1 MNGKK
6 LLRAIGMSLVITV
19 FYGGALFLAFLFG
32 SLGALPLYV
41 TKVIPVFG
49 VITWAAA
56 IAAASGYLGKRAK
69 RYLGAGVLA
78 VTLGCAVFIGAG
90 AWRDSLATVDDRN
103 LLLRDYEPFSEG
115 NKLAALGSPASLQL
129 DVREAAGLR
138 LDGATALYPV
148 YAAFAQAVYPEP
160 GDQDGLVISY
170 FPYDVESSTV
180 VCTGTIDAYER
191 LITGQTD
198 MIFAAA
204 PSQDQ
209 LDRAEAAGM
218 ELHMTPIG
226 REAFVFFVN
235 SRNPVTGLTVE
246 EIQGIYSGTITNWA
260 EVGGN
265 NQRIRPFQRAENSG
279 SQSALLRLMEGLPLL
294 EPEEEDRIAGMGGI
308 IREVASYRNYRNA
321 IGFSF
326 RFYSTEMVRNGDI
339 RLLALNGVEPTK
351 ETIRDGTYPIAS
363 DLYAVTAAPAG
374 QPPLEE
380 RSEAAAAFL
389 AWILSEEGQ
398 RLVEQT
404 GYVGAEVAS

>member
-1 MNGKK
+1 MNWGK
-6 LLRAIGMSLVITV
+6 LFGAIFSGLMITLI
-19 FYGGALFLAFLFG
+19 YGGALFLAFLFG

-41 TKVIPVFG
+41 TKIIPAFG
-49 VITWAAA
+49 VVTWAAA
-56 IAAASGYLGKRAK
+56 VAAASGYLGKRAK

-90 AWRDSLATVDDRN
+90 LWRDSLATVDDRE
-103 LLLRDYEPFSEG
+103 LLLQQYEPFRED
-115 NKLAALGSPASLQL
+115 NQLAALESPASLHL
-129 DVREAAGLR
+129 DSPYDLR
-138 LDGATALYPV
+138 LDRATALYPV
-148 YAAFAQAVYPEP
+148 YAAFAQAVYPESWEKT
-160 GDQDGLVISY
+160 GIEITYS
-170 FPYDVESSTV
+170 PYDVDGSTV

-191 LITGQTD
+191 LISGQTD

-218 ELHMTPIG
+218 ELHMTPVG

-235 SRNPVTGLTVE
+235 SRNPVASLTVE

-260 EVGGN
+260 EVGGK
-265 NQRIRPFQRAENSG
+265 NQSIRPFQRAENSG
-279 SQSALLRLMEGLPLL
+279 SQSALLRLMKGLPLL

-326 RFYSTEMVRNGDI
+326 RFYATEMVQNGEI

-351 ETIRDGTYPIAS
+351 ETIRDGSYPIAS
-363 DLYAVTAAPAG
+363 DFYAVTAAPVG

-380 RSEAAAAFL
+380 RSETTAEFL

-398 RLVEQT
+398 TLVEQT
-404 GYVGAEVAS
+404 GYVGTA

>member
-1 MNGKK
+1 MNWGK
-6 LLRAIGMSLVITV
+6 LFGAIFSGLMITLI
-19 FYGGALFLAFLFG
+19 YGGALFLAFLFG
-32 SLGALPLYV
+32 SLGAFPLYV
-41 TKVIPVFG
+41 TQVIPVFG
-49 VITWAAA
+49 VVTWATAV
-56 IAAASGYLGKRAK
+56 AAASGYLGKRAK
-69 RYLGAGVLA
+69 RYLGAVVLA

-90 AWRDSLATVDDRN
+90 VWRDSLATVDDRN
-103 LLLRDYEPFSEG
+103 LLLRDYEPFSED
-115 NKLAALGSPASLQL
+115 NKLAALDSPASLQF
-129 DVREAAGLR
+129 DFREAAELR

-160 GDQDGLVISY
+160 QENSGIEIDYS
-170 FPYDVESSTV
+170 PYDVEGSAV
-180 VCTGTIDAYER
+180 VCTGTIEAYER

-209 LDRAEAAGM
+209 LDMAQAAGM
-218 ELHMTPIG
+218 ELHLTPIG

-235 SRNPVTGLTVE
+235 SRNPVTDLTVE
-246 EIQGIYSGTITNWA
+246 EIQGIYSGAITNWA

-265 NQRIRPFQRAENSG
+265 HQSIRPFQRAENSG

-326 RFYSTEMVRNGDI
+326 RFYSTEMVQNGDI

-351 ETIRDGTYPIAS
+351 ETIRDGSYPIAS
-363 DLYAVTAAPAG
+363 DFYAVTAAPIG

-380 RSEAAAAFL
+380 RSETAAEFL

-404 GYVGAEVAS
+404 GYVSVN

>member
-1 MNGKK
+1 MNWGK
-6 LLRAIGMSLVITV
+6 LFGAIFSGLMITLI
-19 FYGGALFLAFLFG
+19 YGGALFLAFLFG

-41 TKVIPVFG
+41 TKIIPAFG
-49 VITWAAA
+49 VVTWAAA
-56 IAAASGYLGKRAK
+56 VAAASGYLGKRAK

-90 AWRDSLATVDDRN
+90 LWRDSLATVDDRE
-103 LLLRDYEPFSEG
+103 LLLQQYEPFRDD
-115 NKLAALGSPASLQL
+115 NQLAALESPASLHL
-129 DVREAAGLR
+129 DSPYDLR

-148 YAAFAQAVYPEP
+148 YAAFAQAVYPESWEKT
-160 GDQDGLVISY
+160 GIEITYS
-170 FPYDVESSTV
+170 PYDVDGSTV

-191 LITGQTD
+191 LISGQTD

-218 ELHMTPIG
+218 ELHMTPVG

-235 SRNPVTGLTVE
+235 SRNPVTSLTVE

-260 EVGGN
+260 EVGGK
-265 NQRIRPFQRAENSG
+265 NQSIRPFQRAENSG
-279 SQSALLRLMEGLPLL
+279 SQSALLRLMKGLPLL

-326 RFYSTEMVRNGDI
+326 RFYATEMVQNGEI

-351 ETIRDGTYPIAS
+351 ETIRDGSYPIAS
-363 DLYAVTAAPAG
+363 DFYAVTAAPVG

-380 RSEAAAAFL
+380 RSETTAEFL

-398 RLVEQT
+398 TLVEQT
-404 GYVGAEVAS
+404 GYVGTA